1 MKLLQHLL
9 FLFTNRIHYL
19 FTIKNTLSATILR
32 MLIHSQFILT
42 QIIDHEM
49 IENGHETN
57 GELEK
62 NMTRKLSRKWPEII
76 LNL

>member
-1 MKLLQHLL
+1 
-9 FLFTNRIHYL
+9 
-19 FTIKNTLSATILR
+19 